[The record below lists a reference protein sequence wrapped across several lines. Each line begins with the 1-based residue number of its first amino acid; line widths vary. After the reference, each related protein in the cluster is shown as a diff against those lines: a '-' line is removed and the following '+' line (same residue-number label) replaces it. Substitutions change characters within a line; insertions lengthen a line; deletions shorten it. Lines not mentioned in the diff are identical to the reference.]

1 MVRLTNKKLQAWNM
15 HQLVKLLNQFFWR
28 KRLVGK
34 ENTFTFTD
42 ASLSRHF
49 SLSHSETRSKGAKY
63 KWKILIQ
70 ILTRKWK
77 IHRPSLWPGR
87 MSTNA
92 SSVTI
97 HSSMQPLSKDI
108 CGLIVGR
115 SPTNATSA
123 TMLPLMK
130 VLWGHVWKHT
140 VEKNWT
146 NATSVVMHPQMQ
158 GIWGYI

>member
-15 HQLVKLLNQFFWR
+15 HQLVKLLNQLFLR

-77 IHRPSLWPGR
+77 IHKPSLWPGR

-115 SPTNATSA
+115 SPTNATNVATHAPKPGHWEITWEFTQGKNLSSA
-123 TMLPLMK
+123 RS
-130 VLWGHVWKHT
+130 
-140 VEKNWT
+140 VEMST
-146 NATSVVMHPQMQ
+146 HF
-158 GIWGYI
+158 